1 MNKNYKI
8 FLISKGKN
16 PLLRVPYQTF
26 ISNNYENAKLYFQ
39 GYLIDEKEPQDYILY
54 KIGEINKNLK
64 IENECKIFICG
75 GYEIS
80 NLNKRK
86 KLANQIKIEYEN
98 IPNGKETTKEL
109 IEKLFNGKEIKC

>member
-1 MNKNYKI
+1 MNKNYNI

-39 GYLIDEKEPQDYILY
+39 GYLIDEKDPQDYILH

-75 GYEIS
+75 GYEIA
-80 NLNKRK
+80 NANKK
-86 KLANQIKIEYEN
+86 NKSISQIKIEYEN
-98 IPNGKETTKEL
+98 IPNGRESTTEL
-109 IEKLFNGKEIKC
+109 IKKLFNGREIKC

>member
-1 MNKNYKI
+1 MANNYNI
-8 FLISKGKN
+8 FLILKGKN
-16 PLLRVPYQTF
+16 PLLRVPVHCF

-39 GYLIDEKEPQDYILY
+39 GYLIDEDKPQDYILY

-86 KLANQIKIEYEN
+86 KLASQIKIEYKN
-98 IPNGKETTKEL
+98 IINGKETTKEL
-109 IEKLFNGKEIKC
+109 IEKLFNGREIKC